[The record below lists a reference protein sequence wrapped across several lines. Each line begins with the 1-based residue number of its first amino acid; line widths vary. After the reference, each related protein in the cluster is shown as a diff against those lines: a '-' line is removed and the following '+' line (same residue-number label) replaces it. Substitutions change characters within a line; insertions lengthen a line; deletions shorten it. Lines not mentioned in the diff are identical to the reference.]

1 MPEAIDHSKILQPN
15 GGRDELN
22 LAEFPITL
30 LADRVPEGCTTLV
43 FEDEIYDQQAGVR
56 IKRQLTVKGGVDY
69 GLPTAV
75 DDEILFAL
83 IQITKLFNDFKEREV
98 KFSRYEVLKLLGW
111 RDDSINYRRL
121 TESLRRWKSVNLS
134 YKNAWW
140 NKLDQTW
147 MTEDFNIIDNLSL
160 PEDTGRGPGRP
171 PKRRRHATSAFSWNK
186 VVFQSFQSE
195 NLKRIDAKTYFSL
208 KSSVAKRMYRFLD
221 KRFYHKSEWMFD
233 LNDFA
238 FEHVGLSRNYEK
250 NAGKIKEKLQPG
262 IEELEAIG
270 FIEKLPKD
278 RRYTKTGTKWT
289 INLGRAS
296 AQTNLFAEPTEVI
309 PAIVKD
315 LIERG
320 VTEATAIDLAREHD
334 ANLIAAKLEVL
345 DWLAEK
351 KDKKITKSPAGYL
364 VDSIRKG
371 YAEPKGFESKAA
383 RREREAKEAETR
395 RQAEEQK
402 RLQAE
407 KESRAKDEEAAR
419 QARIDAHWQSL
430 TPAQQAELM
439 EAALAAAAPE
449 QRDSIEQMRRQR
461 LTNFLKHM
469 EQGVRDAYIERL
481 LTETS
486 PA

>member
-30 LADRVPEGCTTLV
+30 LADRVPDGCTTLV
-43 FEDEIYDQQAGVR
+43 FEDEIYDQQAGEK

-75 DDEILFAL
+75 DDEVLFAL

-147 MTEDFNIIDNLSL
+147 MTEDFSIIDNLSL
-160 PEDTGRGPGRP
+160 PEDTGRGPRRS
-171 PKRRRHATSAFSWNK
+171 PKRRPHATSSFSWNK

-221 KRFYHKSEWMFD
+221 KRFYHKPEWTFD
-233 LNDFA
+233 LSDFA
-238 FEHVGLSRNYEK
+238 FEHVGLSRSYER

-270 FIEKLPKD
+270 FIEKRPKD
-278 RRYTKTGTKWT
+278 KRYTKTGTRWT
-289 INLGRAS
+289 INLGRVS
-296 AQTNLFAEPTEVI
+296 AQASLFAEPAEII
-309 PAIVKD
+309 PAIAKD

-334 ANLIAAKLEVL
+334 GNHIAARLEVF
-345 DWLAEK
+345 DWLVEK
-351 KDKKITKSPAGYL
+351 KDKRIAKSPAGYL

-383 RREREAKEAETR
+383 REERANKDAAAR
-395 RQAEEQK
+395 RQAEDER
-402 RLQAE
+402 RLKAQ
-407 KESRAKDEEAAR
+407 EEARIKAEEEV
-419 QARIDAHWQSL
+419 QKARIDAYWESL

-439 EAALAAAAPE
+439 NAALDEDPKTRE
-449 QRDSIEQMRRQR
+449 SIEDARRQR
-461 LTNFLKHM
+461 LASFVKHM
-469 EQGVRDAYIERL
+469 EKGLRDDYIGRL
-481 LTETS
+481 LTEKA
-486 PA
+486 PV